1 MDGDRRWREV
11 VDTVAAVLPRP
22 GARVVVEGPSAL
34 ASITV
39 ERLAAVVGTSAVATG
54 PRAPGDVVVWVRAER
69 GDGDGEH
76 DADVVLDLH
85 DPSWPLIRHIAPG
98 LDPPEAWHVA
108 ESRAFFGVRASTWDT
123 RFGDDLPAY
132 AAAVAEA
139 GLRPG
144 WAVLDVGCGTGRALP
159 ALRAAVGPEAAVIGV
174 DITPQMLEVARAGH
188 RDAHAALVLG
198 DARRL
203 PVADG
208 GVDAVFA
215 AGLVMHLPDIA
226 AGLAELAR
234 VTRPGGRLVLFHP
247 SGRAALA
254 ARRGRTPRPD
264 EPLNREPLD
273 TSLRRAGWRLDRY
286 DDAPHRFLALA
297 TRQDAQ
303 TEVSPATG

>member
-1 MDGDRRWREV
+1 MALDGDRRWREV
-11 VDTVAAVLPRP
+11 LGTVAAVRP
-22 GARVVVEGPSAL
+22 PDARLVVTGPPAL
-34 ASITV
+34 AALVV
-39 ERLAAVVGTSAVATG
+39 ERLAAVVGPSAVTTG
-54 PRAPGDVVVWVRAER
+54 PRAPGDVLVWVRAER
-69 GDGDGEH
+69 GDGGH

-85 DPSWPLIRHIAPG
+85 DPSWPLIRHVAPR
-98 LDPPEAWHVA
+98 LAAPEAWYVA
-108 ESRAFFGVRASTWDT
+108 ESRAFFGVRAATWDT

-144 WAVLDVGCGTGRALP
+144 WAVLDAGCGTGRALP

-174 DITPQMLEVARAGH
+174 DLTPQMLDVARAGH
-188 RDAHAALVLG
+188 RDADAALVLG

-203 PVADG
+203 PVADA

-215 AGLVMHLPDIA
+215 AGLVAHLPDA
-226 AGLAELAR
+226 TAGLAELAR

-254 ARRGRTPRPD
+254 ARHGRTPRAD
-264 EPLNREPLD
+264 EPLSRGPLGG
-273 TSLRRAGWRLDRY
+273 SLRDAGWRLDRY

-297 TRQDAQ
+297 TRG
-303 TEVSPATG
+303 TGDRGQSGS